1 MVLAMLLFGF
11 FWVGNP
17 LQEILQLGFCRC
29 LDGSSFPPMKEN
41 LYIQLFL
48 LRGFERSISVVE
60 VVEGNYRKISVNA
73 MSFSNVVSLL
83 WWVVGSEFVFWDRGH
98 SGDAEF
104 VVNVLLELAE
114 PEWAEDEAS
123 GAKFA
128 ALSVHFGVGR
138 IRDSGVAI
146 FATVP
151 RHCGKV
157 VSN

>member
-1 MVLAMLLFGF
+1 
-11 FWVGNP
+11 
-17 LQEILQLGFCRC
+17 
-29 LDGSSFPPMKEN
+29 MKEN
-41 LYIQLFL
+41 LHIPLFL

-60 VVEGNYRKISVNA
+60 VVEGNYRKISVDA

-98 SGDAEF
+98 SCDAEF
-104 VVNVLLELAE
+104 VVNVLLEFAE

-128 ALSVHFGVGR
+128 ALSVDFGVSR
-138 IRDSGVAI
+138 IGDSGVAI
-146 FATVP
+146 FAIVS

-157 VSN
+157 VSNWCSKLAGCKYDSRRL